1 MNYIGRKEA
10 LDFRRVSIKLSYSD
24 QRTCR
29 LQFMLRNRE
38 PMAKSEQI
46 VIVGGCGHVGLPLG
60 LILASR
66 GLGVVTLVD
75 IDVTKIESVN
85 RGRMPFMEAG
95 AEELLRQV
103 RGKTLKATS
112 DTNCIRTADVVITV
126 VGTPVDEH
134 LNPTV
139 TQLYHNLDALLEQM
153 ADDSLLILRS
163 TVYPGVTK
171 LVYDRIRSR
180 GRKIHLAFCPERIA
194 EGKALEELVTLP
206 QIIAAFEP
214 EAQARAR
221 RLFLRITDS
230 TIDLS
235 PLEAELAKLF
245 TNSWRYLNFAVSNQF
260 YMLAESYGLDFDR
273 IRDAV
278 VQDYPRMRSFARAG
292 FAAGPCLLKDT
303 LQLAA
308 FSGNHFFMGHAAMLI
323 NEGLPNFILSQMKT
337 KDLSQQ
343 CVAILGMAF
352 KADSDDNR
360 DSLSYKLKKL
370 LQVEAREVLCSD
382 PYVRD
387 PTLVPAEEAI
397 RHADVV
403 VIGAPHSVYRELRI
417 PPTKVLVDIWGLWRA
432 REQKSSEQPMLI
444 GSQRT

>member
-1 MNYIGRKEA
+1 
-10 LDFRRVSIKLSYSD
+10 
-24 QRTCR
+24 
-29 LQFMLRNRE
+29 
-38 PMAKSEQI
+38 MAKPEQI

-66 GLGVVTLVD
+66 GVGVVTLVD
-75 IDVTKIESVN
+75 IDVAKIQSVN
-85 RGRMPFMEAG
+85 HGRMPFMEAG

-103 RGKTLKATS
+103 RGKTLRATS
-112 DTNCIRTADVVITV
+112 DTSCIRSADVVVTV

-139 TQLYHNLDALLEQM
+139 TQLYHNLDVLLEQM
-153 ADDSLLILRS
+153 ADNSLLILRS

-180 GRKIHLAFCPERIA
+180 GREIHLAFCPERIA

-206 QIIAAFEP
+206 QIVAAFEP

-230 TIDLS
+230 TIDLA

-260 YMLAESYGLDFDR
+260 YMLAESCGLDFHR
-273 IRDAV
+273 IHDAV

-323 NEGLPNFILSQMKT
+323 NEGMPNFILSQLRT
-337 KDLSQQ
+337 KKLSEQ

-352 KADSDDNR
+352 KAESDDSR

-387 PTLVPAEEAI
+387 LSLIAAEEAI
-397 RHADVV
+397 RRADVV

-417 PPTKVLVDIWGLWRA
+417 PPNKVVVDIWGLWRA
-432 REQKSSEQPMLI
+432 RDPKSSEEPMLV
-444 GSQRT
+444 GSHRT